1 MNAAE
6 YVLAGGLAVGGP
18 DRPAIATAEECL
30 TYGDLAARVGRFATA
45 LREAG
50 IKPGDRVAIL
60 MLDHADLVA
69 LYLAVIAAGGV
80 AVTVSTRA
88 SAHDLAHVFGIVRP
102 FAVITEEEFAETVT
116 ANMPPNARLMIP
128 HRELAAWRQRPEAGF
143 APCPRKADDPA
154 YWVMTSGTTGL
165 PKAVEHRH
173 GNVRACTDYL
183 VHGLAATADD
193 RFFATSR

>member
-1 MNAAE
+1 MNAVE

-18 DRPAIATAEECL
+18 DRPAIVTPDECL
-30 TYGDLAARVGRFATA
+30 TYGDLAARVGRFSAA

-50 IKPGDRVAIL
+50 IEPGDRVAML

-69 LYLAVIAAGGV
+69 LYLAVIASGGV

-116 ANMPPNARLMIP
+116 ANVPSHAKLMLRQ
-128 HRELAAWRQRPEAGF
+128 RELAAWKRRPETGF
-143 APCPRKADDPA
+143 APCARKP
-154 YWVMTSGTTGL
+154 MTRRIG
-165 PKAVEHRH
+165 
-173 GNVRACTDYL
+173 
-183 VHGLAATADD
+183 
-193 RFFATSR
+193 